1 MLFICAREGHVE
13 IFNWF
18 SGSSNFF
25 KARGQQNYKGHTIE
39 HVVCLNKRTSIVNEI
54 RPRLN
59 TRDYYGNLPIHYTV
73 AADDSP
79 MVLNYF
85 QARSCEDYFDHRNF
99 KYESIFHI
107 AAKYN
112 SINAL
117 RALLRGSIFVE
128 ELLKRDFKGD
138 TPLHTAAKSGSL
150 DILKFFLS
158 ACTPAFLELQNDF
171 CLTPHEALR

>member
-1 MLFICAREGHVE
+1 
-13 IFNWF
+13 
-18 SGSSNFF
+18 
-25 KARGQQNYKGHTIE
+25 
-39 HVVCLNKRTSIVNEI
+39 
-54 RPRLN
+54 
-59 TRDYYGNLPIHYTV
+59 
-73 AADDSP
+73 

-107 AAKYN
+107 AGKHN
-112 SINAL
+112 SINSL
-117 RALLRGSIFVE
+117 KALLRGSIFVE